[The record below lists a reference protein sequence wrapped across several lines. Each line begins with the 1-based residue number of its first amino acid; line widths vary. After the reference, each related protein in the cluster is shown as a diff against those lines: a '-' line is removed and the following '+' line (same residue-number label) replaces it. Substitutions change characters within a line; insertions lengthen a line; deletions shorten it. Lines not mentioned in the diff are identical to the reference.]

1 MKKII
6 ILLLLVGFT
15 KSYAQE
21 PVIPVA
27 KKVVNKFIKF
37 GMKAGVNLNTSGDID
52 EIISSNSSIA
62 DIDGNRNGFNLGIY
76 SEIKL
81 LMLYLRPELHYSEF
95 KDNLKVTQSR
105 IEAPI
110 SLGFK
115 VLPILSG
122 FAGPT
127 LRYEMTSDDKLPTG
141 PEDLT
146 VGIHFGARLH
156 LGKLGLDVRYDQGL
170 SEDVLNK
177 GGVSSNSIPVTFDNS
192 PGLISLGLS
201 YAF

>member
-6 ILLLLVGFT
+6 ILLLLVSFT

-81 LMLYLRPELHYSEF
+81 LMLYLRPELNYSKF
-95 KDNLKVTQSR
+95 KDNLKMTQSR

-110 SLGFK
+110 SLGLK

-127 LRYEMTSDDKLPTG
+127 LRYERKTDDLFPTG
-141 PEDLT
+141 TEDFT

-156 LGKLGLDVRYDQGL
+156 LGKLGLDVRYDQGF
-170 SEDVLNK
+170 SEKILF
-177 GGVSSNSIPVTFDNS
+177 GGEGSTSIPAKLDNS
-192 PGLISLGLS
+192 PGLVSLGLS